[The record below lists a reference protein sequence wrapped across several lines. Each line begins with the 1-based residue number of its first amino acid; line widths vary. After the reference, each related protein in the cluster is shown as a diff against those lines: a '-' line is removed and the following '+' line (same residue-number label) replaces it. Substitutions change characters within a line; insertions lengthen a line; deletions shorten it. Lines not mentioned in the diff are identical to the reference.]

1 MTAQAE
7 STRRFLRPA
16 DAERTPRNYRRIQMQ
31 RLLAVAR
38 NVVVVLAIAAVVMSL
53 YRQTQS
59 DRRFAVRHI
68 EIIGAVHTPRAALH
82 EVVNRYV
89 GLNLFRLDIARVHS
103 DLAALSWING
113 VEIEKK
119 LPDTL
124 RIRVSE
130 RSAVALVES
139 SGTIR
144 YVDAAGIEFAEL
156 SPEVGDA
163 DLPLITAASGPDLV
177 RCVALVRELRGRDP
191 QVYARISEV
200 RRLPPRGLALF
211 DRRIAAFVYADEGH
225 ATGQH
230 HQPRSGHRR
239 GEEGGGRGRGHG
251 RPADR
256 VGVRGRSRRS
266 HPIGQLARRGF
277 RGRQAQRDLPRR
289 HRAGDRSLEVDQH
302 S

>member
-68 EIIGAVHTPRAALH
+68 EIIGAVHAPRAALH

-200 RRLPPRGLALF
+200 RPLPPRGFALF
-211 DRRIAAFVYADEGH
+211 DRRIGAFVYANEDDVFTKWRDL
-225 ATGQH
+225 AAIA
-230 HQPRSGHRR
+230 RSERF
-239 GEEGGGRGRGHG
+239 GRGDLAYVDLRF
-251 RPADR
+251 ADR
-256 VGVRGRSRRS
+256 VVIKPV
-266 HPIGQLARRGF
+266 HAPM
-277 RGRQAQRDLPRR
+277 LPVLN
-289 HRAGDRSLEVDQH
+289 APKFIPSQITN
-302 S
+302 

>member
-1 MTAQAE
+1 MTAQVE
-7 STRRFLRPA
+7 STRRFLRAA
-16 DAERTPRNYRRIQMQ
+16 DADRTPRNYRRIQIR

-38 NVVVVLAIAAVVMSL
+38 NVVVVLAIAAAAMSL
-53 YRQTQS
+53 YRHTQS

-124 RIRVSE
+124 RIRVTE
-130 RSAVALVES
+130 RSAVALVQS
-139 SGTIR
+139 SGAIR
-144 YVDAAGIEFAEL
+144 YVDAEGIEFAEL

-177 RCVALVRELRGRDP
+177 RCVALVRELRARDP

-200 RRLPPRGLALF
+200 RPLPPRGFALF
-211 DRRIAAFVYADEGH
+211 DRQIGAFVYANEDDVFTKWRDL
-225 ATGQH
+225 AAIA
-230 HQPRSGHRR
+230 RSERF
-239 GEEGGGRGRGHG
+239 GRGDLVYVDLRF
-251 RPADR
+251 ADR
-256 VGVRGRSRRS
+256 VVIKPV
-266 HPIGQLARRGF
+266 HAPE
-277 RGRQAQRDLPRR
+277 LPVLN
-289 HRAGDRSLEVDQH
+289 APKFIPSQITN
-302 S
+302 

>member
-1 MTAQAE
+1 MTAQVE

-31 RLLAVAR
+31 RLLVVAR
-38 NVVVVLAIAAVVMSL
+38 NVVVVLAIAAAVMSL
-53 YRQTQS
+53 YRHTQS

-82 EVVNRYV
+82 EVVSRYV

-119 LPDTL
+119 LPDTM

-130 RSAVALVES
+130 RSAVALVER

-144 YVDAAGIEFAEL
+144 YVDAEGIEFAEL

-177 RCVALVRELRGRDP
+177 RCVALVRELRARDP

-200 RRLPPRGLALF
+200 RPLPPRGFALF
-211 DRRIAAFVYADEGH
+211 DRQIGAFVYANQDDVFTKWRDL
-225 ATGQH
+225 AAIA
-230 HQPRSGHRR
+230 RSERF
-239 GEEGGGRGRGHG
+239 GRGDLLYVDLRF
-251 RPADR
+251 ADR
-256 VGVRGRSRRS
+256 VVIKPAHAPVMPVLNAPKFIPSQ
-266 HPIGQLARRGF
+266 ITN
-277 RGRQAQRDLPRR
+277 
-289 HRAGDRSLEVDQH
+289 
-302 S
+302 

>member
-1 MTAQAE
+1 MTAQVE

-31 RLLAVAR
+31 RLLIVGR
-38 NVVVVLAIAAVVMSL
+38 NVVVVLAIAAAVMSL
-53 YRQTQS
+53 YRHTQS

-130 RSAVALVES
+130 RSAVALVER

-177 RCVALVRELRGRDP
+177 RCVALVRELRARDP

-200 RRLPPRGLALF
+200 RPLPPRGFALF
-211 DRRIAAFVYADEGH
+211 DRQIGAFVYANEDDVFTKWRDL
-225 ATGQH
+225 AAIA
-230 HQPRSGHRR
+230 RSERFGPGDLVYVDLRF
-239 GEEGGGRGRGHG
+239 
-251 RPADR
+251 ADR
-256 VGVRGRSRRS
+256 VVVKPV
-266 HPIGQLARRGF
+266 HAPV
-277 RGRQAQRDLPRR
+277 LPVLNVPKFIP
-289 HRAGDRSLEVDQH
+289 SQITN
-302 S
+302 